1 MICPTIEGSIA
12 YMFHRIANCEF
23 GQNFTIHSTLLWGM
37 CYGWIHLMSWSSKV
51 RKRGNTWRMGEESW
65 LVMTLVVDLGL
76 LGSAATVVEH
86 ERVL

>member
-1 MICPTIEGSIA
+1 
-12 YMFHRIANCEF
+12 
-23 GQNFTIHSTLLWGM
+23 
-37 CYGWIHLMSWSSKV
+37 
-51 RKRGNTWRMGEESW
+51 MGEESW

>member
-1 MICPTIEGSIA
+1 MAASFSGLDEIA
-12 YMFHRIANCEF
+12 Y
-23 GQNFTIHSTLLWGM
+23 
-37 CYGWIHLMSWSSKV
+37 LMSWSSKV

-65 LVMTLVVDLGL
+65 LVMTVVVDLGL